1 MIEYEKDRIQEA
13 ERQRVRETE
22 SQRDRETER
31 KNLKLYRWKTKMRRI
46 YLRKRVTTKDSF

>member
-22 SQRDRETER
+22 SQRDREKELEIEQMED
-31 KNLKLYRWKTKMRRI
+31 KNEKDLFKEEGHN
-46 YLRKRVTTKDSF
+46 KR